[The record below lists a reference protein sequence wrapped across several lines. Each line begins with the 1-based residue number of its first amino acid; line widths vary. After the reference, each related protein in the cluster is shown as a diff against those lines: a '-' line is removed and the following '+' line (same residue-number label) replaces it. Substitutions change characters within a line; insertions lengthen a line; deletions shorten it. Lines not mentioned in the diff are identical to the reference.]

1 VLSCWAPSKR
11 IPGQRRV
18 RSCREATYLVV
29 PLWYGLP
36 AQASALQ
43 PTQGR
48 FYRNRGH
55 WEGQVRQTT
64 SPKGRES
71 RGKAVAQADVLSPE
85 GSSAICVQRFDGSR
99 DSAIHTT
106 YRISLRSS
114 SLHEPS
120 YPLLRVVFGLKESP
134 LRPKPERALHF
145 RQLRFGLD
153 KWLVWSTI
161 PETNFGTEP
170 V

>member
-29 PLWYGLP
+29 PLWCGLP

-43 PTQGR
+43 PTQRRLARKQETTGR
-48 FYRNRGH
+48 ARSDF
-55 WEGQVRQTT
+55 V
-64 SPKGRES
+64 SPEGRES

-120 YPLLRVVFGLKESP
+120 YPLLRVVFGL
-134 LRPKPERALHF
+134 F
-145 RQLRFGLD
+145 RIAFSAEAGKNSSLQTTE
-153 KWLVWSTI
+153 VWV
-161 PETNFGTEP
+161 G
-170 V
+170 